1 MNGPPN
7 QEDDELEIDDAQLER
22 MEEAY
27 QKLLDEKTNLEK

>member
-7 QEDDELEIDDAQLER
+7 QEDDELKIDDKQLER

>member
-27 QKLLDEKTNLEK
+27 QKLLDEKTNLEE

>member
-7 QEDDELEIDDAQLER
+7 QEDDELEIDDKQLER

-27 QKLLDEKTNLEK
+27 QKLLDEKTNLET

>member
-27 QKLLDEKTNLEK
+27 QKLLDEKKNLED

>member
-27 QKLLDEKTNLEK
+27 QKLLDEKTTLEK

>member
-7 QEDDELEIDDAQLER
+7 QEDDELEIDDNQLEI

-27 QKLLDEKTNLEK
+27 QKLLDEKKNLED